1 MYCTEYF
8 TVFDQNNILF
18 EAAQM
23 LPTPRPPVNQ
33 TDENVEFEPIK
44 KYILFNKL
52 KELKSKLLKT
62 KLLRTDP
69 TIQNI
74 FDFIDLVIQFY
85 NTFTY
90 SDCKKL
96 IERISEMII
105 VANKVQ
111 IASHRLQFEPEL
123 DQIKISNIQSM
134 QAQQQEQE
142 QQAKKQQE
150 LQDHLN
156 NIQKRNA
163 ELDLLSKRLDVGM
176 KLHQI
181 GKSLKDDNSL
191 NQLLIKQNKLG

>member
-1 MYCTEYF
+1 MYTTEYLTIF
-8 TVFDQNNILF
+8 EQNSILF
-18 EAAQM
+18 EAGQM
-23 LPTPRPPVNQ
+23 MPVQPPPVNQ
-33 TDENVEFEPIK
+33 TDENVEFESIK
-44 KYILFNKL
+44 RYILFNKL

-62 KLLRTDP
+62 KLLKTNP

-105 VANKVQ
+105 IANNVQ
-111 IASHRLQFEPEL
+111 ITSHRLQFEPEL
-123 DQIKISNIQSM
+123 DQIKISNIQNIQSQQQQQNI
-134 QAQQQEQE
+134 QAQ
-142 QQAKKQQE
+142 KQQE

-156 NIQKRNA
+156 TIQKRNA

-191 NQLLIKQNKLG
+191 NQILIKQNKLG

>member
-1 MYCTEYF
+1 MYTTEYLTIF
-8 TVFDQNNILF
+8 EQNNILF
-18 EAAQM
+18 EVGQM
-23 LPTPRPPVNQ
+23 MPVQPPPVNQ
-33 TDENVEFEPIK
+33 TDENVEFESIK
-44 KYILFNKL
+44 RYILFNKL

-62 KLLRTDP
+62 KLLKTNP

-105 VANKVQ
+105 VANNVQ
-111 IASHRLQFEPEL
+111 ITSHRLQFEPEL
-123 DQIKISNIQSM
+123 DQIKISNIQNIQSQQQQQNI
-134 QAQQQEQE
+134 QAQ
-142 QQAKKQQE
+142 KQQE

-156 NIQKRNA
+156 TIQKRNA

-191 NQLLIKQNKLG
+191 NQILIKQNKLG

>member
-1 MYCTEYF
+1 MYTTEYLTIF
-8 TVFDQNNILF
+8 EQNNILF
-18 EAAQM
+18 EAGQM
-23 LPTPRPPVNQ
+23 MLVQPPPVNQ
-33 TDENVEFEPIK
+33 TDENVEFESIK
-44 KYILFNKL
+44 RYILFNKL

-62 KLLRTDP
+62 KLLKTNP

-105 VANKVQ
+105 VANNVQ
-111 IASHRLQFEPEL
+111 ITSHRLQFEPEL
-123 DQIKISNIQSM
+123 DQIKISNIQNIQSQQQQQNI
-134 QAQQQEQE
+134 QAQ
-142 QQAKKQQE
+142 KQQE

-156 NIQKRNA
+156 TIQKRNA

-191 NQLLIKQNKLG
+191 NQILIKQNKLG

>member
-74 FDFIDLVIQFY
+74 FDF
-85 NTFTY
+85 TY

-96 IERISEMII
+96 IERITEMII
-105 VANKVQ
+105 IANKIQVN
-111 IASHRLQFEPEL
+111 SHRLQFEPEL

>member
-23 LPTPRPPVNQ
+23 LPTPPPPVNQ

-96 IERISEMII
+96 I
-105 VANKVQ
+105 
-111 IASHRLQFEPEL
+111 
-123 DQIKISNIQSM
+123 
-134 QAQQQEQE
+134 
-142 QQAKKQQE
+142 
-150 LQDHLN
+150 
-156 NIQKRNA
+156 
-163 ELDLLSKRLDVGM
+163 
-176 KLHQI
+176 
-181 GKSLKDDNSL
+181 
-191 NQLLIKQNKLG
+191 

>member
-18 EAAQM
+18 EAAQI

-96 IERISEMII
+96 IERITEMII
-105 VANKVQ
+105 IANKIQVN
-111 IASHRLQFEPEL
+111 SHRLQFEPEL

-134 QAQQQEQE
+134 QSQQQEQE